1 MSRAYRPPDLLLL
14 SKLSQA
20 TMGTEPEIKRASHL
34 YCPEQSC
41 CTAAEV
47 LLLVLSHLAGHASWV
62 AFAAPQQLSGQ
73 HEPEA
78 ALQTS
83 QLHKIQDT
91 DEQTAYTFFKNSTL
105 AVFLELKSIHDT
117 SRCTSDNANFA
128 SKSTSGA
135 AHGPDVTGN
144 LLLKTT
150 NQKLCTDLLD

>member
-1 MSRAYRPPDLLLL
+1 MSPEYRPPDLPLL

-20 TMGTEPEIKRASHL
+20 TMGTESEIRRASHL

-47 LLLVLSHLAGHASWV
+47 LLLVLSHLAGHTSWV

-83 QLHKIQDT
+83 QLHNIQDT
-91 DEQTAYTFFKNSTL
+91 NEHTAYQLFETANL
-105 AVFLELKSIHDT
+105 AVS
-117 SRCTSDNANFA
+117 S
-128 SKSTSGA
+128 
-135 AHGPDVTGN
+135 
-144 LLLKTT
+144 
-150 NQKLCTDLLD
+150 